1 MRGAVAVVGGS
12 IGGSTAAVELL
23 RAGFDVE
30 VFERSTAT
38 LLDRGAGIG
47 LPVSLLATMERRDL
61 IDPGTPSFRVSKR
74 RFVVRSGDRLG
85 RKLWEQPI
93 AFAMTSWGV
102 LYREIR
108 RRVPDERFHPG
119 HEVVHITD
127 DESGRVWVETT
138 AGTRRSFDLVVA
150 ADGYE
155 SLTRRRLVP
164 EAKLAYAGYSLW
176 RGFLDERLVPD
187 VSLFDDALTYSVYR
201 GGHGPLYFVPSRD
214 GEVEPGRRRLNW
226 GIYAAID
233 GPPAP
238 VFPGGAS
245 RAQVEQ
251 VRRLAAEEMPGYVA
265 EVVAVTEEP
274 FLQPIYDLRVPS
286 YRRGRV
292 CLLGDAATVA
302 RPHTAGGVEK
312 AVADAIA
319 LAEALRSGPT
329 IDGALE
335 AWNRERSAVGNDLV
349 TLGEALGRA
358 LVPEVP
364 DWAAMDWP
372 QTEAWWE
379 SAMRGHSW
387 FPVAEAARPTSHRDP
402 ARNRER

>member
-1 MRGAVAVVGGS
+1 MNGAVAVVGGS
-12 IGGSTAAVELL
+12 IGGSTAAVELA

-30 VFERSTAT
+30 IFERSEGN

-47 LPVSLLATMERRDL
+47 LSVSFLDRMERRDL
-61 IDPGTPSFRVSKR
+61 IDPGMPSFRVSKR
-74 RFVVRSGDRLG
+74 RFVVRSGERLG
-85 RKLWEQPI
+85 RTLWEQRI

-102 LYREIR
+102 LYRELR
-108 RRVPDERFHPG
+108 RRVPDERFHSG
-119 HEVVHITD
+119 HDVVRIVD
-127 DESGRVWVETT
+127 DGRGRVSIETT
-138 AGTRRSFDLVVA
+138 AGRRRSFDLVVA

-155 SLTRRRLVP
+155 SSTRRLLFP

-187 VSLFDDALTYSVYR
+187 VSLFDDALTYAAYR

-214 GEVEPGRRRLNW
+214 GDVEPGRRRLNW
-226 GIYAAID
+226 GVYAAMD

-238 VFPGGAS
+238 VVPGGAS
-245 RAQVEQ
+245 RAQVER
-251 VRRLAAEEMPGYVA
+251 VRRLGTDEMPGYVA
-265 EVVAVTEEP
+265 EVIAATEEP

-319 LAEALRSGPT
+319 LAEALRAGAT

-335 AWNRERSAVGNDLV
+335 TWNRERSAVGHDLV

-358 LVPEVP
+358 LVTEVP
-364 DWAAMDWP
+364 DWAAMGSAEMD
-372 QTEAWWE
+372 AWWDR
-379 SAMRGHSW
+379 AIHGHTW
-387 FPVAEAARPTSHRDP
+387 YPVAEAANAPAGPRDG
-402 ARNRER
+402 RRS